1 VTAIARAKSKHH
13 LKLTDS
19 SSFHCVGVTSEG
31 RKPHDSLQA
40 CITGVG
46 TGDFHNGSVPSPTF
60 LMYAP
65 ISLSQPLNVE
75 QVIHQILALG
85 RISRMDQDLL
95 RWVGGETLTERE
107 RKLVKGLQNALCQG
121 QLLVA

>member
-1 VTAIARAKSKHH
+1 
-13 LKLTDS
+13 
-19 SSFHCVGVTSEG
+19 
-31 RKPHDSLQA
+31 
-40 CITGVG
+40 
-46 TGDFHNGSVPSPTF
+46 
-60 LMYAP
+60 MYAP